1 MLAKVHSFGING
13 IDAYP
18 VTIEADVAR
27 GLPSMHIVGLPDSA
41 VKESKERVRSAIK
54 NAGLEFP
61 CGRITINLAPADMK
75 KEGPAFDLPIAL
87 GILAAAEK
95 IPIHAINDFAF
106 LGELSLSG
114 KILPIAGA
122 LPSAIACS
130 GRSLKGFIVP
140 PGNAPETALADSI
153 AIFPFGL
160 LSDVIQF
167 LCNPEDVPA
176 FRQSPETTLTV
187 HGETTDF
194 ADVKGQTHAKRGLEV
209 AAAGGHNALLI
220 GPPGGGKTMLARR
233 MRTILPLMTKE
244 ESLEVT
250 KIHSISRGSGH
261 PAKGLIQ
268 ERPLRSP
275 HHTASHI
282 ALVGGGANPKP
293 GEVTLAHNGILF
305 LDELPEFSRAT
316 LESLRQPM
324 EDHFVTV
331 SRAARTLQFP
341 ARFMLIAAMNPCP
354 CGHLMDARR
363 KCRCAPA
370 DITRYM
376 GRISGPLLE
385 RIDLHLQV
393 PALPT
398 HELTGSVTGE
408 TSQTI
413 RERTMNARAKQTE
426 RFNKEKTFANAQM
439 TAGQVKK
446 YCVLTANGRR
456 LLHEAVDTLGL
467 SARVHD
473 KLLKIARTLSDL
485 AGSDDIQPEH
495 IAEAIGYRVLD
506 RQFET

>member
-1 MLAKVHSFGING
+1 MLAKAHSFGING

-18 VTIEADVAR
+18 VTIEVDVAR

-41 VKESKERVRSAIK
+41 VRESKERVRSAIK
-54 NAGLEFP
+54 NTGFTFP
-61 CGRITINLAPADMK
+61 CGRITINLSPADTK
-75 KEGPAFDLPIAL
+75 KEGPAFDLAIAF
-87 GILAAAEK
+87 GILAASEM
-95 IPIHAINDFAF
+95 IPAKALEEFAF

-114 KILPIAGA
+114 KILTVAGA
-122 LPSAIACS
+122 LPSVIACG
-130 GRSLKGFIVP
+130 GRKLRGIIVP
-140 PGNAPETALADSI
+140 PGNAAESALAKTVPVFPFNDLASAVPFITHPDDTLAFHVRPETMAMPS
-153 AIFPFGL
+153 
-160 LSDVIQF
+160 
-167 LCNPEDVPA
+167 N
-176 FRQSPETTLTV
+176 
-187 HGETTDF
+187 ETTDL
-194 ADVKGQTHAKRGLEV
+194 ADVKGQTHAKRGLEI

-233 MRTILPLMTKE
+233 MPGILPPMTQE

-250 KIHSISRGSGH
+250 KIHSVSRSTGRTH
-261 PAKGLIQ
+261 EGLIL

-282 ALVGGGANPKP
+282 SLVGGGADPKP

-331 SRAARTLQFP
+331 ARAARTLRFP

-354 CGHLMDARR
+354 CGHLMDSRR
-363 KCRCAPA
+363 KCRCAAA
-370 DITRYM
+370 DVTRYM

-393 PALPT
+393 PALST
-398 HELTGSVTGE
+398 RELTGSQPGE
-408 TSQTI
+408 LSAAV
-413 RERTMNARAKQTE
+413 RERTISARSCQSE
-426 RFNKEKTFANAQM
+426 RFKNEPIYANAQM
-439 TAGQVKK
+439 SSKQMKK
-446 YCVLTANGRR
+446 FCGLNEDGHR

-473 KLLKIARTLSDL
+473 KLLKIARTIADL
-485 AGSDDIQPEH
+485 DERNDIQPEH
-495 IAEAIGYRVLD
+495 LAEAISYRTLD
-506 RQFET
+506 RTAL